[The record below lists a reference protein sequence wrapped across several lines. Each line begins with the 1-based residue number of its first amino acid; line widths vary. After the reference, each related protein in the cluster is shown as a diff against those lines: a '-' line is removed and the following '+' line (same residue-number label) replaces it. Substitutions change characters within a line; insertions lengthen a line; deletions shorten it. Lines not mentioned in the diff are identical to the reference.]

1 MRRRHELYGRLAVL
15 PLALVDPD
23 PRLRLQQLGPRGNE
37 RASALATGIP
47 SAPPGP
53 AATTVVSSTCAA
65 TVADARPSTAKP
77 ADTNVAAAAAA
88 SPAAWRLPAL
98 APCATTVRKP
108 ASTTAAVLVMIV
120 RVACAGLATLAIS
133 TSFTGVAA
141 IPFASISSLLILA
154 ANPARAAASVAAV
167 PPATARDNQWMLVLR
182 VSVYKRPAATAAVLR
197 PAAIF

>member
-1 MRRRHELYGRLAVL
+1 ML

-47 SAPPGP
+47 SAPAGP
-53 AATTVVSSTCAA
+53 AAATVVSSTCAA

-77 ADTNVAAAAAA
+77 ADTNVAAAAATA
-88 SPAAWRLPAL
+88 SPAARRLPAL

-108 ASTTAAVLVMIV
+108 ASTTAAVLVMVV

-154 ANPARAAASVAAV
+154 ANPARAAASVSAV
-167 PPATARDNQWMLVLR
+167 APATARDNQWMLVLR
-182 VSVYKRPAATAAVLR
+182 VSVYKRPAAAAAALGS
-197 PAAIF
+197 AAIF

>member
-1 MRRRHELYGRLAVL
+1 ML

-37 RASALATGIP
+37 RASTLTTGIP

-77 ADTNVAAAAAA
+77 ADTNVAAAAAAAA